1 MPDVATHLPL
11 RERKKLR
18 TRQALIDT
26 ALDLFAERGFDR
38 TTLDDLCD
46 GVEISKRTFFRNFAS
61 KEAVAMAPLQ
71 DLWSAFLEQLER
83 SEPRNTSLLE
93 FLQEALVAAVRATAI
108 DGWAHRATRSHQLA
122 QHTPSMAAHNLQ
134 FCDQTTRSALLV
146 LHRELDLPDDLRP
159 RLALDILVAAFHRAL
174 DTWTTRTTF
183 DTVDL
188 LTDLH
193 AAFAAIPGAVTMTAK
208 ISR

>member
-1 MPDVATHLPL
+1 MPDVATELPL

-26 ALDLFAERGFDR
+26 ALALFDERGFDR
-38 TTLDDLCD
+38 TTLADLCQ
-46 GVEISKRTFFRNFAS
+46 GVEISKRTFFRTFAS

-71 DLWSAFLEQLER
+71 DMWSAFLDQLER
-83 SEPRNTSLLE
+83 GEPRPATLLE
-93 FLQEALVAAVRATAI
+93 FLQEALVAAIETTAT
-108 DGWAHRATRSHQLA
+108 DGWAQRATRSHQLA
-122 QHTPSMAAHNLQ
+122 QDTPSMAAHNLQ

-146 LHRELDLPDDLRP
+146 LHRQLELPDDLRP

-183 DTVDL
+183 ETADL
-188 LTDLH
+188 LADLN
-193 AAFAAIPGAVTMTAK
+193 AAFAAIPGAVTLSAR